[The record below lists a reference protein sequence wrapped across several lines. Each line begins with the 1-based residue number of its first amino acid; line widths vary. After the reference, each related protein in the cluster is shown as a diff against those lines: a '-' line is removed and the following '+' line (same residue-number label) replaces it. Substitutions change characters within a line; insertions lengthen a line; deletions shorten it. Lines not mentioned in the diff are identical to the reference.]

1 MSLNLNAMPMPAK
14 KASSCKVS
22 MLPDITTG
30 SEVKLVSLFEQKRLR
45 GFWPVYN
52 DDTGTRTLTVYCY
65 TVKLLVI
72 VVA

>member
-1 MSLNLNAMPMPAK
+1 MPMPAK

-65 TVKLLVI
+65 TLKSLVF